1 MEEGRHL
8 IRTGDS
14 PPETEDPTDMAGSRI
29 RQVQLLQ
36 EIAGTVGT
44 HMGGTHAHRAKW
56 GKKIVAAANRA
67 HKLVRKVEER
77 KQIRAPNLQLP
88 RPLFRL

>member
-1 MEEGRHL
+1 
-8 IRTGDS
+8 
-14 PPETEDPTDMAGSRI
+14 MAGSRI

-36 EIAGTVGT
+36 KIAGTVGT
-44 HMGGTHAHRAKW
+44 HMGGTHAHRAEW
-56 GKKIVAAANRA
+56 GKEFAAAANRA

-88 RPLFRL
+88 TSFSLLKEKLIKEVSSAQQ